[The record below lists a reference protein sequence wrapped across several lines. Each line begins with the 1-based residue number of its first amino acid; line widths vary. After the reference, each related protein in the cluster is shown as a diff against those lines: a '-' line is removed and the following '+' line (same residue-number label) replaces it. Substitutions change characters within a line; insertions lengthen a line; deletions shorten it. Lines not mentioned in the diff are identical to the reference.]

1 MNSGLINSCYLRP
14 GFCDINIKDGDA
26 TLNMGIGISVH
37 MCEQTL
43 PCVEQEQWLPYG
55 LVCLG
60 TKRGLFTGVRKSPEE
75 SVRSRS
81 SATGG
86 PYPITAQRQ
95 LALACQEI
103 SSGRLSSGLGGAG
116 PGATENLNC
125 STESLN

>member
-1 MNSGLINSCYLRP
+1 
-14 GFCDINIKDGDA
+14 
-26 TLNMGIGISVH
+26 MGIGISVH

-75 SVRSRS
+75 SVCSH
-81 SATGG
+81 AAGG

-95 LALACQEI
+95 LLLAK
-103 SSGRLSSGLGGAG
+103 RLEVGGCPQGWVELGLGLQRTLTALLR
-116 PGATENLNC
+116 T
-125 STESLN
+125 STDPAQLQML